1 MKRAC
6 RRLVLFVA
14 LLGGAAVHAADRPA
28 VLRIVAPTNQ
38 SMPML
43 RMAGAVPAE
52 GLLKDIGEALAERL
66 GLSPAFVPL
75 PSKRAG
81 PAVASGAAD
90 LLCYVKPGWLEDK
103 VLWTH
108 AFLAGT
114 GIIAAHPAA
123 PSVTTLHELKDEP
136 LGTVLG
142 YRYPILD
149 QAFMQPIRREDVPD
163 ATTNLRRLAL
173 GRIRYAVTDRAALD
187 YFLRD
192 NPASGLRE
200 AIEVE
205 RYLLSCALSPDQA
218 ALLAPL
224 NRAIDR
230 MQADGTLETLFNRYR

>member
-6 RRLVLFVA
+6 RRLVLLVA
-14 LLGGAAVHAADRPA
+14 LLAGATGHAADRPA

-43 RMAGAVPAE
+43 RMAGALPVE
-52 GLLKDIGEALAERL
+52 GLLKDVGEALAKRL
-66 GLSPAFVPL
+66 GLSAAFVPL

-81 PAVASGAAD
+81 PAVASGAVD
-90 LLCYVKPGWLEDK
+90 LLCYVKPGWLDDK

-108 AFLAGT
+108 AFLSGT

-123 PSVTTLHELKDEP
+123 PPVTTLYELRDES

-142 YRYPILD
+142 YHYPVLD

-187 YFLRD
+187 YFLRS
-192 NPASGLRE
+192 NPASALRE

-205 RYLLSCALSPDQA
+205 RYQLGCALSPDKA

-230 MQADGTLETLFNRYR
+230 MQADGALEALFSRYR

>member
-1 MKRAC
+1 MRAC
-6 RRLVLFVA
+6 RRL
-14 LLGGAAVHAADRPA
+14 LLAAVLAGTMTTARAIDA
-28 VLRIVAPTNQ
+28 GALRIVAPTNQ

-43 RMAGAVPAE
+43 RMDGMVPAE
-52 GLLKDIGEALAERL
+52 GLLKDVGEALAERL
-66 GLSPAFVPL
+66 GLSASFVPL

-90 LLCYVKPGWLEDK
+90 LLCYVKQGWLDDK

-108 AFLAGT
+108 PFLSGT

-123 PSVTTLHELKDEP
+123 PAVTTLYELRDEP

-149 QAFMQPIRREDVPD
+149 QAFMQAIRRQDVPD

-173 GRIRYAVTDRAALD
+173 GRIRYAVTDRAAFD
-187 YFLRD
+187 YFRKE

-205 RYLLSCALSPDQA
+205 RYQLGCALSPGKA

-230 MQADGTLETLFNRYR
+230 MQADGTLEALFNRYR